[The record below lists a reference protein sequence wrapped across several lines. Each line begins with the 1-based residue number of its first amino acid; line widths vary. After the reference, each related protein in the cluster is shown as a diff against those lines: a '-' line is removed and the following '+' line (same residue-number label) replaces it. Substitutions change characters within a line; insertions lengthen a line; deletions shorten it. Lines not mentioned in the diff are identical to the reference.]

1 MKKILFSIIGIAV
14 FMQINAQNLAV
25 KSINNF
31 GLGVYKQLPTN
42 ENVFISPYSTSSAL
56 AMTYAGAVAETE
68 KIMAEVM
75 SIEPGKDFF
84 IQFNLIQKS
93 LLNNNNSTI
102 KTANSLWIQQDY
114 KIEEEYLE
122 FVKETFG
129 APYKKVDFKTDKNRE
144 RARKDINKWVENQT
158 KDKIQNLISPTLLNA
173 GTRLVLTNAI
183 YFKSA
188 WEKSFDVNRTKSDL
202 FYINK
207 TDNEAIDFMNKS
219 MVVNYYEDNIVQA
232 IELPY
237 KENALSMLIFL
248 PKQIEGLTEWE
259 KSITSEFLRNF
270 YSNAKKEEIKIS
282 FPKFKMEYKLELSKV
297 LTDMGM
303 GNAFSKEADFS
314 KINKDKKLKLDKV
327 IHQTFIALDEAGT
340 EAAAAT
346 AVVVMRKTAIAK
358 LNQKVFKA
366 NHPFFFVIVDN
377 KSNSILF
384 MGRMAQP

>member
-1 MKKILFSIIGIAV
+1 
-14 FMQINAQNLAV
+14 MQINAQNLAV

>member
-1 MKKILFSIIGIAV
+1 
-14 FMQINAQNLAV
+14 MQINAQNLAV

-188 WEKSFDVNRTKSDL
+188 WEKSFDVNRTKSEL